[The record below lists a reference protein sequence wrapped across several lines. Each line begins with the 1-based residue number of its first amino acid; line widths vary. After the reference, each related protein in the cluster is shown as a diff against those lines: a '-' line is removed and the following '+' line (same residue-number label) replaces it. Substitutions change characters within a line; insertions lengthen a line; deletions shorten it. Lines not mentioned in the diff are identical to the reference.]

1 MEFMR
6 RISLLFLFCYCCGV
20 LFPQHHR
27 TLRDDVCTLR
37 CEVDGRLSALPVI
50 QLQGA
55 QSMHVSFD
63 QMSHD
68 NLRFFYRVEH
78 CDFNWKPTEG
88 LFAAEFMESTQT
100 DVPIENHNE
109 SRNTS
114 TLYTHYSFSFPN
126 GEMRPLISGNYRI
139 TIFDDNG
146 EKPTPVAEICCRVVE
161 PIVGVQAQVSSNT
174 DIDWNARH
182 QQVSVEL
189 NAQALPSNDLREALK
204 VEIVQNADVDC
215 AVVAP
220 PPTLTRGG
228 TLIWQHCPDLIFRA
242 GNESRSFEMLST
254 RFPGM
259 HMERIEWFPPYFHT
273 TLQTD
278 EPRKNYLLVGDSNG
292 TSVIRNTDNQDNATE
307 SEYVFVHFSL
317 QSSPLSNTEIYID
330 GQWTNGP
337 PQQYRMTYDE
347 RRQAYEAALWL
358 KQGYYSYRYL
368 TLEKKEGQPT
378 DASLIEGDFF
388 QTTNDYT
395 ILIYYQR
402 PGERYT
408 RLVGATTAKS

>member
-1 MEFMR
+1 
-6 RISLLFLFCYCCGV
+6 
-20 LFPQHHR
+20 
-27 TLRDDVCTLR
+27 
-37 CEVDGRLSALPVI
+37 
-50 QLQGA
+50 
-55 QSMHVSFD
+55 
-63 QMSHD
+63 
-68 NLRFFYRVEH
+68 
-78 CDFNWKPTEG
+78 
-88 LFAAEFMESTQT
+88 
-100 DVPIENHNE
+100 
-109 SRNTS
+109 
-114 TLYTHYSFSFPN
+114 
-126 GEMRPLISGNYRI
+126 
-139 TIFDDNG
+139 
-146 EKPTPVAEICCRVVE
+146 
-161 PIVGVQAQVSSNT
+161 
-174 DIDWNARH
+174 
-182 QQVSVEL
+182 
-189 NAQALPSNDLREALK
+189 LREALK

-220 PPTLTRGG
+220 APTLTRGG

-242 GNESRSFEMLST
+242 GNEYRSFEMLST

-292 TSVIRNTDNQDNATE
+292 TSIVRNTDNKDNATE

-317 QSSPLSNTEIYID
+317 QSSPLPNTEIYID

-368 TLEKKEGQPT
+368 TLEKRVGQPT